1 MEKFERALFIGIFV
15 VALCLSAGADS
26 LYAQEV
32 IKVGVVYPLTGGL
45 QATGKELKNAM
56 ELTAEIANGQ
66 HPELAPLI
74 LSDAK
79 GIKVMKDGKL
89 VPAKIELEWG
99 NTEGKIEAGA
109 AEVTRLVR
117 SRGVVAILGCW
128 QSAVTR
134 AAATAAAREQVPLL
148 TQSVA
153 PELTDPKIMGES
165 MKWFFRPNPTTWD
178 LTELFY
184 RFLVDASAKKGVKT
198 ESIALIFEN
207 TLYGKQQSDVAKNM
221 TETKYKQ
228 FKIVASVG
236 YPHETSDVVAEILTL
251 KKANP
256 DVVYGMPY
264 ISDAILFTKAFKEVG
279 FNPKVGYFFDDA
291 GVVEPQHLET
301 VGKEAEFFC
310 SRGIYNADLR
320 TRKPSLGKIE
330 DLYHK
335 RYGTNMTDNSA
346 RAMLKALVLFDA
358 INRAKSAKPDDIR
371 KTLLEADIPEAK
383 TNMVYGVKFDPNTHQ
398 NVRTQ
403 GVGIVQ
409 QVRDKVYRVVY
420 PWDFASVDLVW
431 PIPAWDKKK

>member
-1 MEKFERALFIGIFV
+1 MKKFQRTSMVSICILTAFCIWVG
-15 VALCLSAGADS
+15 LSYS
-26 LYAQEV
+26 QEA
-32 IKVGVVYPLTGGL
+32 IKIGVVYPLTGGL

-56 ELTAEIANGQ
+56 ELSAEIANGQ
-66 HPELAPLI
+66 HPELAPLV

-79 GIKVMKDGKL
+79 GIKLMKDGKL

-134 AAATAAAREQVPLL
+134 AAATAAAREQVPIL

-153 PELTDPKIMGES
+153 PELTDPKVMGES
-165 MKWFFRPNPTTWD
+165 LKWFFRPNPTTFD

-184 RFLVDASAKKGVKT
+184 RFLVDATAKTKVKSET
-198 ESIALIFEN
+198 IALMFEN
-207 TLYGKQQSDVAKNM
+207 TLYGKQQSDVAKEM
-221 TETKYKQ
+221 VEKTYKQ
-228 FKIVASVG
+228 FKVVASVG
-236 YPHETSDVVAEILTL
+236 YPHETSDLVAEVLTL
-251 KKANP
+251 KRANP

-264 ISDAILFTKAFKEVG
+264 ISDAILFTKTFKEVG
-279 FNPKVGYFFDDA
+279 FNPKNGYFFDDA
-291 GVVEPQHLET
+291 GVVEPQYLNT
-301 VGKEAEFFC
+301 VGKEAEGFL

-320 TRKPSLGKIE
+320 TRKPSLGRIE

-335 RYGTNMTDNSA
+335 RYGTTMTDNSA
-346 RAMLKALVLFDA
+346 RAMLKALVLYDA

-371 KTLLEADIPEAK
+371 KALLETDIPEAK
-383 TNMVYGVKFDPNTHQ
+383 TNMVFGVKFDLNTHQ
-398 NVRTQ
+398 NVRTR

-409 QVRDKVYRVVY
+409 QVKDKVYRVVY

-431 PIPAWDKKK
+431 PVPTWDQKK

>member
-1 MEKFERALFIGIFV
+1 
-15 VALCLSAGADS
+15 
-26 LYAQEV
+26 
-32 IKVGVVYPLTGGL
+32 
-45 QATGKELKNAM
+45 
-56 ELTAEIANGQ
+56 
-66 HPELAPLI
+66 
-74 LSDAK
+74 
-79 GIKVMKDGKL
+79 
-89 VPAKIELEWG
+89 
-99 NTEGKIEAGA
+99 
-109 AEVTRLVR
+109 
-117 SRGVVAILGCW
+117 
-128 QSAVTR
+128 
-134 AAATAAAREQVPLL
+134 
-148 TQSVA
+148 
-153 PELTDPKIMGES
+153 
-165 MKWFFRPNPTTWD
+165 
-178 LTELFY
+178 
-184 RFLVDASAKKGVKT
+184 
-198 ESIALIFEN
+198 
-207 TLYGKQQSDVAKNM
+207 M

-291 GVVEPQHLET
+291 GVVEPQYLET

-371 KTLLEADIPEAK
+371 KALLEADIPEAK

-431 PIPAWDKKK
+431 PIPTWDKKK